1 MPAKRRPIKKTT
13 KRAKVAPIV
22 LSSDHQEKTEQEKK
36 LAMFAGVGF
45 FMVLVVAGW
54 TINFKNNF
62 KEINNNVNNSG
73 SALSET
79 ADQLR
84 EVVSETKK
92 QITDLRAALE
102 NKGEVAGEKQTADEI
117 KQRIELEKLLFS
129 LNDKLVQATSTK
141 ENK

>member
-1 MPAKRRPIKKTT
+1 MPAKRRTIKKTAKRT
-13 KRAKVAPIV
+13 KTTPIV
-22 LSSDHQEKTEQEKK
+22 LANDHQEKTEQEKK

-62 KEINNNVNNSG
+62 KQIQSDNNSYG
-73 SALSET
+73 ALNEA

-92 QITDLRAALE
+92 QITDLRAVLE

-129 LNDKLVQATSTK
+129 LNDKLVQATSTDESK
-141 ENK
+141 